1 VRWGSINSVKS
12 DKELIEYKGDL
23 CFDIVNEKEIILASE
38 KKQTFR
44 KLVSNM
50 SSLF

>member
-1 VRWGSINSVKS
+1 VLNNEKS

-23 CFDIVNEKEIILASE
+23 VFDIVNEKDVILASE
-38 KKQTFR
+38 KKQSFR

-50 SSLF
+50 SSIF